1 MAMPLHNEQ
10 LFTKYAFARL
20 RDIENSQQR
29 AQLATMEKEA
39 KWGRLAKWV
48 LGLTGAGTAG
58 YVGTK
63 AYQQYDKNKDRF
75 RMEDTTN
82 WEKPTDFWNNPPTG
96 NPAISTF
103 NQPATPA
110 PDWLFNNK
118 ADPVAESRRTLA
130 SPGSYNPEWI
140 KRWFGGQ
147 SERPVDPAISTFNS
161 PGTSPQRT
169 FFRVPSGVTK
179 VPSDWR
185 LESEGTAYGMPI
197 RHYSAPAPA
206 PAQAPASASLMQ
218 KGASFDKNAGLFDTL
233 LRMGKTTARGVGAD
247 VSTGVTG
254 NWGLGGLLKGVGRM
268 LGAESDTVLR
278 QGLNNSSFVRRGS
291 TVGGKTMNTLEDM
304 GEFMK
309 NQNKTLEEA
318 AGKAG
323 KIFDET
329 AEAWNQT
336 RRYLDPSE
344 MKHLNPGML
353 QRAGQRLAHWGQKLT
368 DMSDAG
374 QAAYRRSLNANFGAR
389 SIGNQ
394 VLRKGIG
401 FTSIAAP
408 MGYVIGSEM
417 SEPGTW
423 WAAPGKL
430 YGKAF
435 EYGSIPG
442 LLGTAAGGIG
452 SMVEDTARTA
462 TIEGAR
468 MGSQITAGELANVG
482 RKAYLAGLIDPDK
495 LSYMVA
501 DRANRTIDAQLAAQ
515 NEAIDRVSNS

>member
-1 MAMPLHNEQ
+1 MAMPLHDEQ
-10 LFTKYAFARL
+10 LFAKYAFARL

-39 KWGRLAKWV
+39 KWGRAAKWL
-48 LGLTGAGTAG
+48 LGLAGAGTAG

-75 RMEDTTN
+75 RMEDTTS
-82 WEKPTDFWNNPPTG
+82 WEKPTDFWNNPPSS
-96 NPAISTF
+96 PA
-103 NQPATPA
+103 ATPVG
-110 PDWLFNNK
+110 L
-118 ADPVAESRRTLA
+118 L
-130 SPGSYNPEWI
+130 
-140 KRWFGGQ
+140 Q
-147 SERPVDPAISTFNS
+147 
-161 PGTSPQRT
+161 QRT
-169 FFRVPSGVTK
+169 SFRVPAGVTR

-185 LESEGTAYGMPI
+185 LESEGTAYGVPM
-197 RHYSAPAPA
+197 RRYS
-206 PAQAPASASLMQ
+206 APASASLMQ
-218 KGASFDKNAGLFDTL
+218 KGASFDKNAGIFDTL
-233 LRMGKTTARGVGAD
+233 LRVGKTTAKGVGAD
-247 VSTGVTG
+247 AASGLVG

-278 QGLNNSSFVRRGS
+278 QGLNNSNFIRRGS
-291 TVGGKTMNTLEDM
+291 TVNGKVMNTLEDM
-304 GEFMK
+304 GNFMK
-309 NQNKTLEEA
+309 GQNKTLEEA

-323 KIFDET
+323 RIFDDT

-336 RRYLDPSE
+336 RRYLSPDE

-353 QRAGQRLAHWGQKLT
+353 QRAGQRLAHWGQKLS
-368 DMSDAG
+368 DMADAG
-374 QAAYRRSLNANFGAR
+374 QSAYRKSLNANFGAR

-408 MGYVIGSEM
+408 MGYMIGSEM
-417 SEPGTW
+417 TEPGTW

-430 YGKAF
+430 YNKAF
-435 EYGSIPG
+435 EYGSLPG
-442 LLGTAAGGIG
+442 LLGTAAGGVG

-482 RKAYLAGLIDPDK
+482 RKAYLAGLIDPDR

-515 NEAIDRVSNS
+515 NEAINRMTGNA

>member
-1 MAMPLHNEQ
+1 MAMPLHDEQ

-29 AQLATMEKEA
+29 AQFATMEKEA
-39 KWGRLAKWV
+39 KWGRIAKWA
-48 LGLTGAGTAG
+48 LGLTGIGAAG
-58 YVGTK
+58 YAGTK

-96 NPAISTF
+96 NPAISTI
-103 NQPATPA
+103 NQPSAPA
-110 PDWLFNNK
+110 PDGLMSGLGQK
-118 ADPVAESRRTLA
+118 A
-130 SPGSYNPEWI
+130 N
-140 KRWFGGQ
+140 
-147 SERPVDPAISTFNS
+147 PAISTFNS
-161 PGTSPQRT
+161 PGISPQRT

-197 RHYSAPAPA
+197 RHYSAPAP
-206 PAQAPASASLMQ
+206 LMQ

-233 LRMGKTTARGVGAD
+233 MRIGKTTARGVGAD
-247 VSTGVTG
+247 VATGVTG

-278 QGLNNSSFVRRGS
+278 QGLNNSNFIRRGS
-291 TVGGKTMNTLEDM
+291 KVGGKVMNTLEDM
-304 GEFMK
+304 GTYMK
-309 NQNKTLEEA
+309 DQNKVLEEA
-318 AGKAG
+318 ARKGG
-323 KIFDET
+323 RIFDDA
-329 AEAWNQT
+329 AEAWTQT

-344 MKHLNPGML
+344 MKHLNPGFF

-374 QAAYRRSLNANFGAR
+374 QAAYRKSLNANFGAR
-389 SIGNQ
+389 TFGNQ
-394 VLRKGIG
+394 ALRKGIG

-435 EYGSIPG
+435 EYGSLPG
-442 LLGTAAGGIG
+442 LIGTAAGGIG

-482 RKAYLAGLIDPDK
+482 RKAYLAGLIDPDR

-515 NEAIDRVSNS
+515 NESIDRLSNS

>member
-1 MAMPLHNEQ
+1 MAMPLHDEQ

-29 AQLATMEKEA
+29 AKLATMEKEA
-39 KWGRLAKWV
+39 KWGRIAKWA
-48 LGLTGAGTAG
+48 LGLAGAGTAG

-75 RMEDTTN
+75 HMEDTTN
-82 WEKPTDFWNNPPTG
+82 WEKPTDFWNNPPSSA
-96 NPAISTF
+96 P
-103 NQPATPA
+103 TPA
-110 PDWLFNNK
+110 
-118 ADPVAESRRTLA
+118 V
-130 SPGSYNPEWI
+130 SPA
-140 KRWFGGQ
+140 
-147 SERPVDPAISTFNS
+147 V
-161 PGTSPQRT
+161 SPQKRVS
-169 FFRVPSGVTK
+169 FRVPAGVTR

-185 LESEGTAYGMPI
+185 LETEGTAYGMPI
-197 RHYSAPAPA
+197 RRYSAP
-206 PAQAPASASLMQ
+206 APASASLMQ
-218 KGASFDKNAGLFDTL
+218 KGASAEKNAGILDTM
-233 LRMGKTTARGVGAD
+233 LRVGKTTARGIGAD
-247 VSTGVTG
+247 ISTGVTG

-278 QGLNNSSFVRRGS
+278 QGLNNSNFIRRGS
-291 TVGGKTMNTLEDM
+291 NVGGKVMNTLEDM
-304 GEFMK
+304 GTYMK
-309 NQNKTLEEA
+309 DQNKLLEEA
-318 AGKAG
+318 AKKGG
-323 KIFDET
+323 RIFDDA
-329 AEAWNQT
+329 AEAWTQT
-336 RRYLDPSE
+336 RRYLSPDE
-344 MKHLNPGML
+344 MNHLNPGFF

-374 QAAYRRSLNANFGAR
+374 QAAYRKSLNANFGAR
-389 SIGNQ
+389 TFGNQ
-394 VLRKGIG
+394 ALRKGIG

-482 RKAYLAGLIDPDK
+482 RKAYLAGLIDPDR

-515 NEAIDRVSNS
+515 NESIDRLSNS

>member
-1 MAMPLHNEQ
+1 MAMPLHDEQ
-10 LFTKYAFARL
+10 LFAKYAFARL

-39 KWGRLAKWV
+39 KWGRVAKWL
-48 LGLTGAGTAG
+48 LGAAGAGTAG

-63 AYQQYDKNKDRF
+63 AYQQYNKNKDRF

-82 WEKPTDFWNNPPTG
+82 WEKPTDFWNNPP
-96 NPAISTF
+96 SS
-103 NQPATPA
+103 PA
-110 PDWLFNNK
+110 P
-118 ADPVAESRRTLA
+118 AAA
-130 SPGSYNPEWI
+130 
-140 KRWFGGQ
+140 
-147 SERPVDPAISTFNS
+147 PAGL
-161 PGTSPQRT
+161 PQQRT
-169 FFRVPSGVTK
+169 FFRVPAGVTR

-185 LESEGTAYGMPI
+185 LESEGTAYGVPM
-197 RHYSAPAPA
+197 RRYS
-206 PAQAPASASLMQ
+206 APASASLMQ
-218 KGASFDKNAGLFDTL
+218 KGASFDKNAGILDTL
-233 LRMGKTTARGVGAD
+233 FRVGKTTAKGVGAD
-247 VSTGVTG
+247 ATSGLVG
-254 NWGLGGLLKGVGRM
+254 NWGLGGLMKGVGRM

-278 QGLNNSSFVRRGS
+278 QGLNNSNFIRRGA
-291 TVGGKTMNTLEDM
+291 TANGKVMNTLEDM
-304 GEFMK
+304 GNFMK
-309 NQNKTLEEA
+309 DQNKTLEEA
-318 AGKAG
+318 ASKAG
-323 KIFDET
+323 RIFDDT

-336 RRYLDPSE
+336 RRYLSPEE

-353 QRAGQRLAHWGQKLT
+353 QRAGQRLAHWGQKLS

-408 MGYVIGSEM
+408 MGYMIGSEM
-417 SEPGTW
+417 TEPGTW

-430 YGKAF
+430 YNKAF
-435 EYGSIPG
+435 EYGSLPG
-442 LLGTAAGGIG
+442 LLGTAAGGVG

-515 NEAIDRVSNS
+515 NEAINRVTGNA

>member
-1 MAMPLHNEQ
+1 
-10 LFTKYAFARL
+10 
-20 RDIENSQQR
+20 
-29 AQLATMEKEA
+29 
-39 KWGRLAKWV
+39 
-48 LGLTGAGTAG
+48 
-58 YVGTK
+58 
-63 AYQQYDKNKDRF
+63 
-75 RMEDTTN
+75 MEDTTN

-96 NPAISTF
+96 NPAISTI
-103 NQPATPA
+103 NQPSAPA
-110 PDWLFNNK
+110 PDGLVSGLGQK
-118 ADPVAESRRTLA
+118 A
-130 SPGSYNPEWI
+130 N
-140 KRWFGGQ
+140 
-147 SERPVDPAISTFNS
+147 PAISTFNQ
-161 PGTSPQRT
+161 PGVPMQRT

-206 PAQAPASASLMQ
+206 QAPLMQ
-218 KGASFDKNAGLFDTL
+218 KGASFNKDAAWLGKL
-233 LRMGKTTARGVGAD
+233 LQIGKTTARGVGAD
-247 VSTGVTG
+247 VATGVTG

-278 QGLNNSSFVRRGS
+278 QGLNNTNFIRRGS
-291 TVGGKTMNTLEDM
+291 KVGGKVMDTLEDM
-304 GEFMK
+304 GNFMK
-309 NQNKTLEEA
+309 GQNKTLEEA

-344 MKHLNPGML
+344 MKHLNPGLL

>member
-1 MAMPLHNEQ
+1 MAMPLHDEQ
-10 LFTKYAFARL
+10 LFAKYAFARL

-39 KWGRLAKWV
+39 SWGSLAKWA
-48 LGLTGAGTAG
+48 LGLAGAGAAG

-63 AYQQYDKNKDRF
+63 AYQQYAKNKDRF

-82 WEKPTDFWNNPPTG
+82 WEKPTDFWEQKPTW
-96 NPAISTF
+96 NPATITINS
-103 NQPATPA
+103 PSAYA
-110 PDWLFNNK
+110 PDMVNRFLN
-118 ADPVAESRRTLA
+118 RQ
-130 SPGSYNPEWI
+130 PGQP
-140 KRWFGGQ
+140 GQ
-147 SERPVDPAISTFNS
+147 SGQKMDPILTIRPTES
-161 PGTSPQRT
+161 PTQRIY
-169 FFRVPSGVTK
+169 FRAPSGLTK

-185 LESEGTAYGMPI
+185 LESEVTAYGIPI
-197 RHYSAPAPA
+197 RRYSAPAPA
-206 PAQAPASASLMQ
+206 NAPANAPAPAPAPASAPASASLMQ
-218 KGASFDKNAGLFDTL
+218 KGASFDKNAGIFDTL
-233 LRMGKTTARGVGAD
+233 LRIGKTTARGVGAD
-247 VSTGVTG
+247 ATSGLVG

-278 QGLNNSSFVRRGS
+278 QGLNNSNFIRRGA
-291 TVGGKTMNTLEDM
+291 TANGKVMNTLEDM
-304 GEFMK
+304 GNFMK
-309 NQNKTLEEA
+309 DQNKTLEEA
-318 AGKAG
+318 ASKAG
-323 KIFDET
+323 RIFDDT

-336 RRYLDPSE
+336 RRYLSPEE
-344 MKHLNPGML
+344 MSHLNPGML
-353 QRAGQRLAHWGQKLT
+353 QRAGQRLAHWGQKLS
-368 DMSDAG
+368 DMADAG
-374 QAAYRRSLNANFGAR
+374 QSAYRKSLNANFGAR
-389 SIGNQ
+389 TIGNQ

-408 MGYVIGSEM
+408 MGYMIGSEM
-417 SEPGTW
+417 TEPGTW

-435 EYGSIPG
+435 EYGSLPG

-515 NEAIDRVSNS
+515 NEAIDRVTGNA